1 MYSLG
6 NTFYMMLS
14 QQWPWEGL
22 EEKEAIKR
30 VMDGR
35 RPEIPKSIQKSN
47 PAVQTLLEA
56 MRMSQK
62 QDSEERATARE
73 VESFLKE
80 KLREL
85 ERYIFT
91 PSPSV

>member
-6 NTFYMMLS
+6 NIFYMMLS

-35 RPEIPKSIQKSN
+35 RPEIPESIRKSN
-47 PAVQTLLEA
+47 DPAVHDFARGNENL
-56 MRMSQK
+56 
-62 QDSEERATARE
+62 SETRLGGTRNGSRGGDIFEEESARA
-73 VESFLKE
+73 
-80 KLREL
+80 
-85 ERYIFT
+85 
-91 PSPSV
+91 